1 MARSGLSSAS
11 VPTNLLIKKNAGRNV
26 PLEVIL
32 QMAFV
37 NTRDTIG
44 DQATV
49 DGLVEHSLTELKEDG
64 IGIVETYA
72 CYYNT
77 GLQSLELPGV
87 SQIKANA
94 FDACSN
100 LEVVKL
106 GGEGSSNSL
115 SIAANAFNA
124 CSKLKHLI
132 VDRPAKASLA
142 AVSGL
147 AGTPIARGEG
157 AVYVPNDLLST
168 YKSDNVWKN
177 FFIVDKTKYPL
188 SVFDSLADYS
198 WTDILTNSDY
208 ATAYAVKDTKTME
221 LTDGTK
227 IKMDLAALDTDVK
240 SDNSGNAKMTWIC
253 HGVPYTSK
261 MHSTADTS
269 GGWITRDVIYSFLQG
284 ILDKIPSEI
293 KSHIVP
299 VKKTYRVKT
308 PTDETLSSDEL
319 IWLLSYKEVGFID
332 SSYIESDGVTYPTLF
347 PSGTGTAAKN
357 ARIKYN
363 TSGSALYWWLRSAY
377 SSSNFSCVF
386 NGGGAL
392 SSGAGN
398 AYGVVFGFCTD

>member
-1 MARSGLSSAS
+1 
-11 VPTNLLIKKNAGRNV
+11 
-26 PLEVIL
+26 
-32 QMAFV
+32 MAFV

-44 DQATV
+44 DQATI

-64 IGIVETYA
+64 IGIVESYA
-72 CYYNT
+72 CYKNT
-77 GLQSLELPGV
+77 GLQSVELPGV

-100 LEVVKL
+100 LEVIKL
-106 GGEGSSNSL
+106 GGEGSSGSL

-124 CSKLKHLI
+124 CSKLQHLV
-132 VDRPAKASLA
+132 VDRPTMASLA
-142 AVSGL
+142 AVSGF

-198 WTDILTNSDY
+198 WSTILTNPDY
-208 ATAYAVKDTKTME
+208 ATAYAVKDTKTLE

-253 HGVPYTSK
+253 HGIPMTHR
-261 MHSTADTS
+261 MNATAVTTD
-269 GGWITRDVIYSFLQG
+269 GWAGSEMRSWLISD
-284 ILDKIPSEI
+284 ILSKIPTEI

-299 VKKTYRVKT
+299 VKKSYRSKS
-308 PTDETLSSDEL
+308 PNDETLWSDDE
-319 IWLLSYKEVGFID
+319 IWIPSYKEVGFT
-332 SSYIESDGVTYPTLF
+332 STSYIESDGVTYPDLF
-347 PSGTGTAAKN
+347 TSGTTSAAN
-357 ARIKYN
+357 ATRVKYDS
-363 TSGSALYWWLRSAY
+363 SGSANNWWLRSA
-377 SSSNFSCVF
+377 SSTANFRYVSNIGSES
-386 NGGGAL
+386 NGIA
-392 SSGAGN
+392 N
-398 AYGVVFGFCTD
+398 NTFGVVFGFCTD

>member
-1 MARSGLSSAS
+1 
-11 VPTNLLIKKNAGRNV
+11 
-26 PLEVIL
+26 
-32 QMAFV
+32 MAFV
-37 NTRDTIG
+37 NTRDIIG

-72 CYYNT
+72 CYHNA

-124 CSKLKHLI
+124 CSSLKHLI
-132 VDRPAKASLA
+132 VDRPTKATLA

-147 AGTPIARGEG
+147 AGTPIASGEG
-157 AVYVPNDLLST
+157 AVYVPTDLLST

-198 WTDILTNSDY
+198 WSTILTDPDY
-208 ATAYAVKDTKTME
+208 ATAYAVKDTKTLE

-240 SDNSGNAKMTWIC
+240 SDDSGNAKMTWIC
-253 HGVPYTSK
+253 HGIPFTHRMNASN
-261 MHSTADTS
+261 TTS
-269 GGWITRDVIYSFLQG
+269 GGYDESEMASYLVSD
-284 ILDKIPSEI
+284 ILSKFPTEVR
-293 KSHIVP
+293 SHIVP
-299 VKKTYRVKT
+299 VKKYHRSKS
-308 PTDETLSSDEL
+308 PTDEILTSDLE
-319 IWLLSYKEVGFID
+319 IFLLSRHEVFGTTTSED
-332 SSYIESDGVTYPTLF
+332 SGPVYSALF
-347 PSGTGTAAKN
+347 PTQAS
-357 ARIKYN
+357 RVKYN
-363 TSGSALYWWLRSAY
+363 TSGSAKYWWLRSAN
-377 SSSNFSCVF
+377 SATNFSCVNN
-386 NGGGAL
+386 NGYEF
-392 SSGAGN
+392 SN
-398 AYGVVFGFCTD
+398 YVYNTYGVVFGFCTD

>member
-1 MARSGLSSAS
+1 
-11 VPTNLLIKKNAGRNV
+11 
-26 PLEVIL
+26 
-32 QMAFV
+32 MAFV

-64 IGIVETYA
+64 IGIVESYA
-72 CYYNT
+72 CYKNT
-77 GLQSLELPGV
+77 GLQSVELPGV

-94 FDACSN
+94 FDACGN

-115 SIAANAFNA
+115 SIAANAFNS

-147 AGTPIARGEG
+147 EGTPIARGEG

-177 FFIVDKTKYPL
+177 FFIADKTKYPMTE
-188 SVFDSLADYS
+188 FTSLADYS
-198 WTDILTNSDY
+198 WSTILTNQDY

-227 IKMDLAALDTDVK
+227 IKMDLAAIDTDVK
-240 SDNSGNAKMTWIC
+240 SDNSGTAKMTWIC
-253 HGVPYTSK
+253 HGIPYTHR
-261 MHSTADTS
+261 MNATGVSTD
-269 GGWITRDVIYSFLQG
+269 GWVGSEMRSWLISD
-284 ILDKIPSEI
+284 ILSKIPTEI
-293 KSHIVP
+293 KSHIVS
-299 VKKTYRVKT
+299 VKKSYRSKS
-308 PTDETLSSDEL
+308 PNDETLWSDDE
-319 IWLLSYKEVGFID
+319 IWIPSYKEVGFTNAT
-332 SSYIESDGVTYPTLF
+332 YVESDGVTYPTLF

-357 ARIKYN
+357 ARIKHN
-363 TSGSALYWWLRSAY
+363 TSGSARDWWLRSAFGA
-377 SSSNFSCVF
+377 SSFSSVDG
-386 NGGGAL
+386 NGNE
-392 SSGAGN
+392 SSAHADYAG
-398 AYGVVFGFCTD
+398 GVVFGFCTD